1 MRRDHPER
9 RELLRARRRSSLSF
23 PTQDSTL
30 VSYGST
36 DIESNIIRPMEA
48 GNSEPPS
55 RTGTPTLHNF
65 SLSSPSDHSGNSTI
79 QTPTQSE
86 LRANP
91 FLPPTF
97 QQRQDFNFVQEH
109 FRAQPLHSP
118 NSSLRSAT
126 SPHSASSNTTPQRTN
141 QTSSSNTSISVP
153 HVELTNS
160 LQPP

>member
-1 MRRDHPER
+1 MRRDRPER

-30 VSYGST
+30 VSYRSV
-36 DIESNIIRPMEA
+36 DIESNIIRPIEA
-48 GNSEPPS
+48 GNSEPPI

-65 SLSSPSDHSGNSTI
+65 CLSSPSDHFGNSTI
-79 QTPTQSE
+79 QTTTQSE

-91 FLPPTF
+91 ILRPTF

-118 NSSLRSAT
+118 NSSLWSAT
-126 SPHSASSNTTPQRTN
+126 SPHSANSNTTPQRTN
-141 QTSSSNTSISVP
+141 
-153 HVELTNS
+153 
-160 LQPP
+160 